1 MYSVLR
7 IEGVVSATKERVTPR
22 LTNKERE
29 KKWIKSNKRSE
40 KEIN

>member
-29 KKWIKSNKRSE
+29 EVDKSQTKEVKKDK
-40 KEIN
+40 